1 MILSPIILLAV
12 IFCSILGGSAE
23 HNTSVI
29 DLCFYGGTLP
39 EDAPAE
45 YRACIADMQRS
56 FAWLDDRMAEI
67 NDMIEDGTSLDAIR
81 VKAIFYALYFGDDS
95 PSNQA
100 HRQFADCFDYL

>member
-1 MILSPIILLAV
+1 MKGHASLQGWTLAVILSPIILLAV

-45 YRACIADMQRS
+45 YRTYIADM
-56 FAWLDDRMAEI
+56 AAELRMA
-67 NDMIEDGTSLDAIR
+67 G
-81 VKAIFYALYFGDDS
+81 
-95 PSNQA
+95 
-100 HRQFADCFDYL
+100 